1 VRGIIG
7 LWQRKFFDK
16 NRRLCRFAALLFRK
30 FYSDPR
36 RRFAGREIEQEYLMI
51 RKGLQAI
58 LFLAMAMVLT
68 SCSTVNGVGTAVQGF
83 GRDISWVAKQRVT
96 ITTAEPTYY
105 SEIGGDRI
113 YFKKVDDR
121 FVRVAMR

>member
-1 VRGIIG
+1 
-7 LWQRKFFDK
+7 
-16 NRRLCRFAALLFRK
+16 
-30 FYSDPR
+30 
-36 RRFAGREIEQEYLMI
+36 MI